1 MAKKARVA
9 KSTKQAANAKAKA
22 SKTSARAGARK
33 SSPSKS
39 RTNPRKDWTDAE
51 LKSMKMMV
59 KQNTPTGIIAMKLK
73 RTITSVYGKAAREG
87 ISLAPTNRSP
97 RD

>member
-1 MAKKARVA
+1 
-9 KSTKQAANAKAKA
+9 
-22 SKTSARAGARK
+22 
-33 SSPSKS
+33 
-39 RTNPRKDWTDAE
+39 
-51 LKSMKMMV
+51 MKMMV

-73 RTITSVYGKAAREG
+73 RTVTSVYGKAAREG

>member
-1 MAKKARVA
+1 MARKAKA
-9 KSTKQAANAKAKA
+9 SKSTKKATNAKAKA

-33 SSPSKS
+33 SSSPKS
-39 RTNPRKDWTDAE
+39 STSPRKDWTDAE

-73 RTITSVYGKAAREG
+73 RSVTSVYGKAAREG